1 MSGFSKYL
9 AQQVLNH
16 TLLAVPFPTVV
27 SHKIALFT
35 ADPLDVVQNEV
46 SAEWYTRQVCDAW
59 SAPEEVGTNGT
70 AYKTTNDITIIFGPV
85 VGDPVTITHWGI
97 VDGLNATGLLYSGL
111 ISGGAVNLYAGDTLG
126 FPQGGLTVQLDIT
139 E

>member
-9 AQQVLNH
+9 AQQILNH

-27 SHKIALFT
+27 SHRIALFT
-35 ADPLDVVQNEV
+35 SDPLDVVQSEV
-46 SAEWYTRQVCDAW
+46 SADWYSRQECDAW

-70 AYKTTNDITIIFGPV
+70 AYKTTNDIGITFGPV
-85 VGDPVTITHWGI
+85 GGDPITVTHWGV
-97 VDGLNATGLLYSGL
+97 VDGLNATSLLYSGP
-111 ISGGAVNLYAGDTLG
+111 ITNGSVDLYDGDTLG
-126 FPQGGLTVQLDIT
+126 FPSGALTVQLDIT

>member
-9 AQQVLNH
+9 AQQILNH

-27 SHKIALFT
+27 SHQIALFT
-35 ADPLDVVQNEV
+35 SDPLDVVQNEV
-46 SAEWYTRQVCDAW
+46 SAPWYSRQTCDAW

-70 AYKTTNDITIIFGPV
+70 AYKTTNDLAVSFGPV
-85 VGDPVTITHWGI
+85 TGDPITVTHWGI
-97 VDGLNATGLLYSGL
+97 VDGLNATSLLYSGT
-111 ISGGAVNLYAGDTLG
+111 IIGGAVDLYAGDTLG
-126 FPQGGLTVQLDIT
+126 FAQGGLTVQLDIT